1 MLFDTYIIYISNQ
14 GSACAEPRN
23 PWVPGGTHRN
33 FKNMGSGGFRV
44 PGRNQKSGFRVPVS
58 NNIHKKVS
66 SPVVHPIKIISV
78 FKYGFVRMLIYAMQR
93 FLNYRINIFCVSKS
107 VSI

>member
-23 PWVPGGTHRN
+23 PWVPGGIT
-33 FKNMGSGGFRV
+33 
-44 PGRNQKSGFRVPVS
+44 